1 MKIFHKPEELQQYAL
16 DCKRSGKRIALVPTM
31 GFLHAGHAS
40 LIDIARK
47 RGDEVIVSI
56 FVNPTQFAPNED
68 LDKYPRDFENDC
80 KLCEAHGATAV
91 FAPAPETMYESDRSI
106 WVDETTLSK
115 VLCGKSRP
123 IHFRGVLTVVSKLFN
138 LALPDVAVFGKK
150 DAQQAIIIKRM
161 VRDLNFPVEI
171 VLGDLIRDNDN
182 VAMSSRNR
190 YLSADERQR
199 ARSISESVFYAEK
212 LLKEKGFA
220 AAGEAIE
227 YAQKHISQ
235 AGGIID
241 YAEVRDSDTLE
252 LPGAASKGV
261 LFAVAAVFGTT
272 RLIDNCFVDLPG
284 NK

>member
-1 MKIFHKPEELQQYAL
+1 MKIFHEPKELQEYAL
-16 DCKRSGKRIALVPTM
+16 NCKRSGKRIALVPTM

-40 LIDIARK
+40 LIDIAK
-47 RGDEVIVSI
+47 SRGDEVIVSI

-91 FAPAPETMYESDRSI
+91 FAPAPDAMYAPDRSI
-106 WVDETTLSK
+106 WVDETVLSK

-161 VRDLNFPVEI
+161 VRDLDFPVEI
-171 VLGDLIRDNDN
+171 VLGDLIRDTDN

-190 YLSADERQR
+190 YLTEDERVR
-199 ARSISESVFYAEK
+199 ARSISQSVFAAEAK
-212 LLKEKGFA
+212 LKSEGVKA
-220 AAGEAIE
+220 VSEVIADAV
-227 YAQKHISQ
+227 KRISN
-235 AGGIID
+235 AGGVVD
-241 YAEVRDSDTLE
+241 YVEVRDADNLE
-252 LPGAASKGV
+252 EPTSNSKEL

-272 RLIDNCFVDLPG
+272 RLIDNCFVKL
-284 NK
+284 

>member
-1 MKIFHKPEELQQYAL
+1 MKIFHDPKELQQYAL
-16 DCKRSGKRIALVPTM
+16 GCKRSGKRIALVPTM

-91 FAPAPETMYESDRSI
+91 FAPAPDAMYAPDRSI

-161 VRDLNFPVEI
+161 VRDLDFPVEI
-171 VLGDLIRDNDN
+171 VLGDLIRDTDN

-190 YLSADERQR
+190 YLSEDERIR
-199 ARSISESVFYAEK
+199 ARSISQSVFAAEAR
-212 LLKEKGFA
+212 LKTDGVSAVSEVIA
-220 AAGEAIE
+220 EAV
-227 YAQKHISQ
+227 KRISD
-235 AGGIID
+235 AGGVVD
-241 YAEVRDSDTLE
+241 YVEIRDAENLE
-252 LPGAASKGV
+252 DPTESSREL
-261 LFAVAAVFGTT
+261 LFAVAAFFGTT
-272 RLIDNCFVDLPG
+272 RLIDNCFVKL
-284 NK
+284 

>member
-1 MKIFHKPEELQQYAL
+1 MKIFHKSEELQKYAL
-16 DCKRSGKRIALVPTM
+16 ECKRSGKTIALVPTM

-40 LIDIARK
+40 LIDIAAK

-80 KLCEAHGATAV
+80 KLCEAHGATAI
-91 FAPAPETMYESDRSI
+91 FAPQPDDMYENDRSI
-106 WVDETTLSK
+106 WVDETVLSK

-123 IHFRGVLTVVSKLFN
+123 IHFRGVLTVVAKLFN

-171 VLGDLIRDNDN
+171 VLGDLIRDTDN

-190 YLSADERQR
+190 YLSEDERVR
-199 ARSISESVFYAEK
+199 ARSISQSVFAAEAK
-212 LLKEKGFA
+212 LK
-220 AAGEAIE
+220 
-227 YAQKHISQ
+227 
-235 AGGIID
+235 AGGVAVVDEVIAEAVKRISDAGGVVD
-241 YAEVRDSDTLE
+241 YVEIRDADNLE
-252 LPGAASKGV
+252 EPTEASKEL

-272 RLIDNCFVDLPG
+272 RLIDNCFVKL
-284 NK
+284 

>member
-1 MKIFHKPEELQQYAL
+1 MKIFHQPEELQQYAL
-16 DCKRSGKRIALVPTM
+16 NCKRSGKRIALVPTM
-31 GFLHAGHAS
+31 GFLHKGHAS
-40 LIDIARK
+40 LIDIARQ

-91 FAPAPETMYESDRSI
+91 FAPAPDAMYAPDRSI
-106 WVDETTLSK
+106 WVDETVLSK

-161 VRDLNFPVEI
+161 VRDLDFPVEI
-171 VLGDLIRDNDN
+171 VLGDLIRDTDN

-190 YLSADERQR
+190 YLSEDERVR
-199 ARSISESVFYAEK
+199 ARSISQSVFAAEAK
-212 LLKEKGFA
+212 LKSEGVKA
-220 AAGEAIE
+220 VSEVIADAV
-227 YAQKHISQ
+227 KRISN
-235 AGGIID
+235 AGGVVD
-241 YAEVRDSDTLE
+241 YVEIRDADNLE
-252 LPGAASKGV
+252 EPTSNSKEL

-272 RLIDNCFVDLPG
+272 RLIDNCFVKL
-284 NK
+284 

>member
-1 MKIFHKPEELQQYAL
+1 MKIFHEPRELQQYAL
-16 DCKRSGKRIALVPTM
+16 ECKRSGKIIALVPTM

-40 LIDIARK
+40 LIDIARQ

-80 KLCEAHGATAV
+80 KLCEAHGATAI
-91 FAPAPETMYESDRSI
+91 FAPKPESMYAADRSI
-106 WVDETTLSK
+106 WVDETVLSK

-161 VRDLNFPVEI
+161 VRDLDFPVEI
-171 VLGDLIRDNDN
+171 VLGDLIRDTDN

-190 YLSADERQR
+190 YLSEDERRR
-199 ARSISESVFYAEK
+199 ARSISQAV
-212 LLKEKGFA
+212 FA
-220 AAGEAIE
+220 AEARLKAE
-227 YAQKHISQ
+227 GVSAAEEVVADAVKRISE
-235 AGGIID
+235 AGGVVD
-241 YAEVRDSDTLE
+241 YVEIRDADNLE
-252 LPGAASKGV
+252 APAADSKEL

-272 RLIDNCFVDLPG
+272 RLIDNCFVKL
-284 NK
+284 

>member
-1 MKIFHKPEELQQYAL
+1 MKIFHKPEDLQEYAL
-16 DCKRSGKRIALVPTM
+16 NCKRSGKRIALVPTM

-40 LIDIARK
+40 LIDIARS

-91 FAPAPETMYESDRSI
+91 FAPASEVMYAPDRSI

-138 LALPDVAVFGKK
+138 LTVPDVAVFGKK

-171 VLGDLIRDNDN
+171 VLGDLIRDTDN

-190 YLSADERQR
+190 YLSEDERVR
-199 ARSISESVFYAEK
+199 ARSISQSVFAAEAK
-212 LLKEKGFA
+212 LK
-220 AAGEAIE
+220 
-227 YAQKHISQ
+227 
-235 AGGIID
+235 AGGVNAVNEVIAEAVKRISDAGGVVD
-241 YAEVRDSDTLE
+241 YVEIRDADNLE
-252 LPGAASKGV
+252 GPTAASKEL

-272 RLIDNCFVDLPG
+272 RLIDNCFVKL
-284 NK
+284 

>member
-1 MKIFHKPEELQQYAL
+1 MKIFHEPEELQKYAL
-16 DCKRSGKRIALVPTM
+16 ECKRSGKRIALVPTM

-40 LIDIARK
+40 LIDIARQ

-91 FAPAPETMYESDRSI
+91 FAPKPESMYASDRSI

-171 VLGDLIRDNDN
+171 VLGDLIRDTDN

-190 YLSADERQR
+190 YLSEDERTR
-199 ARSISESVFYAEK
+199 ARSISQSVFAAEAR
-212 LLKEKGFA
+212 LKADGVSAVSAVIADAVKR
-220 AAGEAIE
+220 
-227 YAQKHISQ
+227 ISD
-235 AGGIID
+235 AGGVVD
-241 YAEVRDSDTLE
+241 YVEVRDSSTLE
-252 LPGAASKGV
+252 EPTAASCGV

-272 RLIDNCFVDLPG
+272 RLIDNCFVDF
-284 NK
+284 N

>member
-1 MKIFHKPEELQQYAL
+1 MKIFHEPEELQKYAL
-16 DCKRSGKRIALVPTM
+16 ECKRSGKRIALVPTM

-40 LIDIARK
+40 LIDIARQ

-91 FAPAPETMYESDRSI
+91 FAPKPESMYASDRSI

-138 LALPDVAVFGKK
+138 LTLPDVAVFGKK

-171 VLGDLIRDNDN
+171 VLGDLIRDTDN

-190 YLSADERQR
+190 YLTEDERTR
-199 ARSISESVFYAEK
+199 ARSISQSVFAAEAK
-212 LLKEKGFA
+212 LKAEGVSA
-220 AAGEAIE
+220 VNAVIAEAV
-227 YAQKHISQ
+227 KRISG
-235 AGGIID
+235 AGGVVD
-241 YAEVRDSDTLE
+241 YVEVRDADNLE
-252 LPGAASKGV
+252 DPTAESKEL

-272 RLIDNCFVDLPG
+272 RLIDNCFVKL
-284 NK
+284 

>member
-1 MKIFHKPEELQQYAL
+1 MKIFHEPKELQEYAL
-16 DCKRSGKRIALVPTM
+16 NCKRSGKRIALVPTM

-40 LIDIARK
+40 LIDIARE

-56 FVNPTQFAPNED
+56 FVNPTQFAPTED

-91 FAPAPETMYESDRSI
+91 FAPQPEDMYASDRSI
-106 WVDETTLSK
+106 WVDETVLSK

-138 LALPDVAVFGKK
+138 LTLPDVAVFGKK

-161 VRDLNFPVEI
+161 VRDLDFPVEI
-171 VLGDLIRDNDN
+171 VLGDLIRDTDN

-190 YLSADERQR
+190 YLTEDERVR
-199 ARSISESVFYAEK
+199 ARSISQSVFAAEAK
-212 LLKEKGFA
+212 LKSEGVKA
-220 AAGEAIE
+220 VSEVIDDAV
-227 YAQKHISQ
+227 KRISN
-235 AGGIID
+235 AGGVVD
-241 YAEVRDSDTLE
+241 YVEVRDADNLE
-252 LPGAASKGV
+252 EPTSNSKEL

-272 RLIDNCFVDLPG
+272 RLIDNCFVKL
-284 NK
+284 

>member
-1 MKIFHKPEELQQYAL
+1 MKIFHQPKELQEYAL
-16 DCKRSGKRIALVPTM
+16 NCKRSGKRIALVPTM

-40 LIDIARK
+40 LIDIARE

-56 FVNPTQFAPNED
+56 FVNPTQFAPTED

-91 FAPAPETMYESDRSI
+91 FAPQPEDMYASDRSI
-106 WVDETTLSK
+106 WVDETVLSK

-138 LALPDVAVFGKK
+138 LTLPDVAVFGKK

-161 VRDLNFPVEI
+161 VRDLDFPVEI
-171 VLGDLIRDNDN
+171 VLGDLIRDTDN

-190 YLSADERQR
+190 YLTEDERVR
-199 ARSISESVFYAEK
+199 ARSISQSVFAAEAK
-212 LLKEKGFA
+212 LKSEGVKA
-220 AAGEAIE
+220 VSEVIE
-227 YAQKHISQ
+227 DAVKRISN
-235 AGGIID
+235 AGGVVD
-241 YAEVRDSDTLE
+241 YVEVRDADNLE
-252 LPGAASKGV
+252 EPTSNSKEL

-272 RLIDNCFVDLPG
+272 RLIDNCFVKL
-284 NK
+284 

>member
-1 MKIFHKPEELQQYAL
+1 MKIFHQPKELQEYAL
-16 DCKRSGKRIALVPTM
+16 NCKRSGKRIALVPTM

-40 LIDIARK
+40 LIDIARE

-56 FVNPTQFAPNED
+56 FVNPTQFAPTED

-91 FAPAPETMYESDRSI
+91 FAPQPEDMYASDRSI
-106 WVDETTLSK
+106 WVDETVLSK

-138 LALPDVAVFGKK
+138 LTLPDVAVFGKK

-161 VRDLNFPVEI
+161 VRDLDFPVEI
-171 VLGDLIRDNDN
+171 VLGDLIRDTDN

-190 YLSADERQR
+190 YLTEDERVR
-199 ARSISESVFYAEK
+199 ARSISQSVFAAEAK
-212 LLKEKGFA
+212 LKSEGVKA
-220 AAGEAIE
+220 VSEVIE
-227 YAQKHISQ
+227 DAVKRISN
-235 AGGIID
+235 AGGVVD
-241 YAEVRDSDTLE
+241 YVEVRDADNLE
-252 LPGAASKGV
+252 EPTSSSKEL

-272 RLIDNCFVDLPG
+272 RLIDNCFVKL
-284 NK
+284 

>member
-1 MKIFHKPEELQQYAL
+1 MKIFHEPKDLQEYAL
-16 DCKRSGKRIALVPTM
+16 NCKRSGKRIALVPTM

-40 LIDIARK
+40 LIDIAK
-47 RGDEVIVSI
+47 SRGDEVIVSI

-80 KLCEAHGATAV
+80 KLCEAHGATAI
-91 FAPAPETMYESDRSI
+91 FAPAPDSMYAPDRSI
-106 WVDETTLSK
+106 WVDETVLSK

-161 VRDLNFPVEI
+161 VRDLDFPVEI
-171 VLGDLIRDNDN
+171 VLGDLIRDTDN

-190 YLSADERQR
+190 YLSEDERTR
-199 ARSISESVFYAEK
+199 ARSISQSVFAAEAR
-212 LLKEKGFA
+212 LKSEGVNA
-220 AAGEAIE
+220 VEAVI
-227 YAQKHISQ
+227 ADAVKCISD
-235 AGGIID
+235 AGGVVD
-241 YAEVRDSDTLE
+241 YVEVRDAENLE
-252 LPGAASKGV
+252 DPTSSSKEL

-272 RLIDNCFVDLPG
+272 RLIDNCFVKL
-284 NK
+284 

>member
-1 MKIFHKPEELQQYAL
+1 MKIFHDPKELQQYAL
-16 DCKRSGKRIALVPTM
+16 GCKRSGKRIALVPTM

-91 FAPAPETMYESDRSI
+91 FAPAPDAMYAPDRSI

-123 IHFRGVLTVVSKLFN
+123 IHFRGVLTVVRKLFN

-161 VRDLNFPVEI
+161 VRDLDFPVEI
-171 VLGDLIRDNDN
+171 VLGDLIRDTDN

-190 YLSADERQR
+190 YLSEDERIR
-199 ARSISESVFYAEK
+199 ARSISQSVFAAEAR
-212 LLKEKGFA
+212 LKTDGVSAVNEVIA
-220 AAGEAIE
+220 EAV
-227 YAQKHISQ
+227 KRISD
-235 AGGIID
+235 AGGVVD
-241 YAEVRDSDTLE
+241 YVEIRDAENLE
-252 LPGAASKGV
+252 DPTESSREL
-261 LFAVAAVFGTT
+261 LFAVAAFFGTT
-272 RLIDNCFVDLPG
+272 RLIDNCFVKL
-284 NK
+284 

>member
-1 MKIFHKPEELQQYAL
+1 MKIFHQPKELQEYAL
-16 DCKRSGKRIALVPTM
+16 NCKRSGKRIALVPTM

-40 LIDIARK
+40 LIDIARE

-56 FVNPTQFAPNED
+56 FVNPTQFAPTED

-91 FAPAPETMYESDRSI
+91 FAPQPEDMYASDRSI
-106 WVDETTLSK
+106 WVDETVLSK

-138 LALPDVAVFGKK
+138 LTLPDVAVFGKK

-161 VRDLNFPVEI
+161 VRDLDFPVEI
-171 VLGDLIRDNDN
+171 VLGDLIRDTDN

-190 YLSADERQR
+190 YLTEDERVR
-199 ARSISESVFYAEK
+199 ARSISQSVFAAEAK
-212 LLKEKGFA
+212 LKSEGVKA
-220 AAGEAIE
+220 VSEVIE
-227 YAQKHISQ
+227 DAVKRISD
-235 AGGIID
+235 AGGVVD
-241 YAEVRDSDTLE
+241 YVEVRDADNLE
-252 LPGAASKGV
+252 EPTSNSKEL

-272 RLIDNCFVDLPG
+272 RLIDNCFVKL
-284 NK
+284 

>member
-1 MKIFHKPEELQQYAL
+1 MKIFHQPKELQEYAL
-16 DCKRSGKRIALVPTM
+16 NCKRSGKRIALVPTM

-40 LIDIARK
+40 LIDIARE

-56 FVNPTQFAPNED
+56 FVNPTQFAPTED

-91 FAPAPETMYESDRSI
+91 FAPQPEDMYASDRSI

-138 LALPDVAVFGKK
+138 LTLPDVAVFGKK

-161 VRDLNFPVEI
+161 VRDLDFPVEI
-171 VLGDLIRDNDN
+171 VLGDLIRDTDN

-190 YLSADERQR
+190 YLTEDERVR
-199 ARSISESVFYAEK
+199 ARSISQSVFAAEAK
-212 LLKEKGFA
+212 LKSEGVKA
-220 AAGEAIE
+220 VSEVIE
-227 YAQKHISQ
+227 DAVKRISD
-235 AGGIID
+235 AGGVVD
-241 YAEVRDSDTLE
+241 YVEVRDADNLE
-252 LPGAASKGV
+252 EPTSNSKEL

-272 RLIDNCFVDLPG
+272 RLIDNCFVKL
-284 NK
+284 

>member
-1 MKIFHKPEELQQYAL
+1 MNIFHTPAELQQYAL
-16 DCKRSGKRIALVPTM
+16 ECKRSGKRIALVPTM
-31 GFLHAGHAS
+31 GYLHSGHAS
-40 LIDIARK
+40 LIDIAAS

-80 KLCEAHGATAV
+80 KLCQAHGATAV
-91 FAPAPETMYESDRSI
+91 FAPQPADMYESDRSI
-106 WVDETTLSK
+106 WVDETVLSK

-123 IHFRGVLTVVSKLFN
+123 IHFRGVLTVVAKLFN

-171 VLGDLIRDNDN
+171 VLGDLIRDTDK

-190 YLSADERQR
+190 YLTDDERVR
-199 ARSISESVFYAEK
+199 ARSISESVFYAQEK
-212 LLKEKGFA
+212 LQKQGIA
-220 AAGEAIE
+220 AIE
-227 YAQKHISQ
+227 EVIAHAHDHISH
-235 AGGIID
+235 AGGVVD
-241 YAEVRDSDTLE
+241 YVEVLDSSTLE
-252 LPGAASKGV
+252 EPTSGSKGV

-272 RLIDNCFVDLPG
+272 RLIDNCFVDF
-284 NK
+284 

>member
-1 MKIFHKPEELQQYAL
+1 MKIFHQPKELQEYAL
-16 DCKRSGKRIALVPTM
+16 NCKRSGKRIALVPTM

-40 LIDIARK
+40 LIDIARE

-56 FVNPTQFAPNED
+56 FVNPTQFAPTED

-91 FAPAPETMYESDRSI
+91 FAPQPEDMYAPDRSI
-106 WVDETTLSK
+106 WVDETVLSK

-138 LALPDVAVFGKK
+138 LTLPDVAVFGKK

-161 VRDLNFPVEI
+161 VRDLDFPVEI
-171 VLGDLIRDNDN
+171 VLGDLIRDTDN

-190 YLSADERQR
+190 YLTEDERVR
-199 ARSISESVFYAEK
+199 ARSISQSVFAAEAK
-212 LLKEKGFA
+212 LKNEGVKA
-220 AAGEAIE
+220 VSEVIADAV
-227 YAQKHISQ
+227 KRISD
-235 AGGIID
+235 AGGVVD
-241 YAEVRDSDTLE
+241 YVEVRDADNLE
-252 LPGAASKGV
+252 EPTSNSKEL

-272 RLIDNCFVDLPG
+272 RLIDNCFVKL
-284 NK
+284 

>member
-1 MKIFHKPEELQQYAL
+1 MKIFHQPKELQEYAL
-16 DCKRSGKRIALVPTM
+16 NCKRSGKRIALVPTM

-40 LIDIARK
+40 LIDIARE

-56 FVNPTQFAPNED
+56 FVNPTQFAPTED

-91 FAPAPETMYESDRSI
+91 FAPQPEDMYASDRSI
-106 WVDETTLSK
+106 WVDETVLSK

-138 LALPDVAVFGKK
+138 LTLPDVAVFGKK

-161 VRDLNFPVEI
+161 VRDLDFPVEI
-171 VLGDLIRDNDN
+171 VLGDLIRDTDN

-190 YLSADERQR
+190 YLTEDERVR
-199 ARSISESVFYAEK
+199 ARSISQSVFAAEAK
-212 LLKEKGFA
+212 LKSEGVKA
-220 AAGEAIE
+220 VSEVIADAV
-227 YAQKHISQ
+227 KRISD
-235 AGGIID
+235 AGGVVD
-241 YAEVRDSDTLE
+241 YVEVRDADNLE
-252 LPGAASKGV
+252 EPTSSSKEL

-272 RLIDNCFVDLPG
+272 RLIDNCFVKL
-284 NK
+284 

>member
-1 MKIFHKPEELQQYAL
+1 MKIFHQPGELQAYAL
-16 DCKRSGKRIALVPTM
+16 ECKRSGKRIALVPTM

-40 LIDIARK
+40 LIDIARE

-80 KLCEAHGATAV
+80 RLCEAHGATAV
-91 FAPAPETMYESDRSI
+91 FAPAPESMYASDRSI

-171 VLGDLIRDNDN
+171 VLGDLIRDTDN

-190 YLSADERQR
+190 YLSEDERRR

-212 LLKEKGFA
+212 QLKAQGVA
-220 AAGEAIE
+220 AVDEVVE
-227 YAQKHISQ
+227 YARKHITE
-235 AGGIID
+235 AGGVVD
-241 YAEVRDSDTLE
+241 YVEVRDSSDLE
-252 LPGAASKGV
+252 APTASSCGV

-272 RLIDNCFVDLPG
+272 RLIDNCFVDF
-284 NK
+284 

>member
-1 MKIFHKPEELQQYAL
+1 MKIFHQPKELQEYAL
-16 DCKRSGKRIALVPTM
+16 NCKRSGKRIALVPTM

-40 LIDIARK
+40 LIDIARE

-56 FVNPTQFAPNED
+56 FVNPTQFAPTED

-91 FAPAPETMYESDRSI
+91 FAPQPEDMYASDRSI

-138 LALPDVAVFGKK
+138 LTLPDVAVFGKK

-161 VRDLNFPVEI
+161 VRDLDFPVEI
-171 VLGDLIRDNDN
+171 VLGDLIRDTDN

-190 YLSADERQR
+190 YLTEDERVR
-199 ARSISESVFYAEK
+199 ARSISQSVFAAEAK
-212 LLKEKGFA
+212 LKSDGVKAVSEVIADAVKR
-220 AAGEAIE
+220 
-227 YAQKHISQ
+227 ISE
-235 AGGIID
+235 AGGVVD
-241 YAEVRDSDTLE
+241 YVEVRDAENLE
-252 LPGAASKGV
+252 DPSNDSKEL

-272 RLIDNCFVDLPG
+272 RLIDNCFVKL
-284 NK
+284 

>member
-1 MKIFHKPEELQQYAL
+1 MKIFHQPKELQEYAL
-16 DCKRSGKRIALVPTM
+16 NCKRSGKRIALVPTM

-40 LIDIARK
+40 LIDIARE

-56 FVNPTQFAPNED
+56 FVNPTQFAPTED

-91 FAPAPETMYESDRSI
+91 FAPQPEDMYASDRSI
-106 WVDETTLSK
+106 WVDETVLSK

-138 LALPDVAVFGKK
+138 LTLPDVAVFGKK

-161 VRDLNFPVEI
+161 VRDLDFPVEI
-171 VLGDLIRDNDN
+171 VLGDLIRDTDN

-190 YLSADERQR
+190 YLTEDERVR
-199 ARSISESVFYAEK
+199 ARSISQSVFAAEAK
-212 LLKEKGFA
+212 LKSEGVKA
-220 AAGEAIE
+220 VSEVIADAV
-227 YAQKHISQ
+227 KRISD
-235 AGGIID
+235 AGGVVD
-241 YAEVRDSDTLE
+241 YVEVRDADNLE
-252 LPGAASKGV
+252 EPTSNSKEL

-272 RLIDNCFVDLPG
+272 RLIDNCFVKL
-284 NK
+284 

>member
-1 MKIFHKPEELQQYAL
+1 MKIFHEPRELQQYAL
-16 DCKRSGKRIALVPTM
+16 ECKRSGKIIALVPTM

-40 LIDIARK
+40 LIDIARQ

-80 KLCEAHGATAV
+80 KLCEAHGATAI
-91 FAPAPETMYESDRSI
+91 FAPRPESMYAADRSI
-106 WVDETTLSK
+106 WVDETVLSK

-161 VRDLNFPVEI
+161 VRDLDFPVEI
-171 VLGDLIRDNDN
+171 VLGDLIRDTDN

-190 YLSADERQR
+190 YLSEDERRR
-199 ARSISESVFYAEK
+199 ARSISQAV
-212 LLKEKGFA
+212 FA
-220 AAGEAIE
+220 AEARLKAE
-227 YAQKHISQ
+227 GVSAAEEVVANAVKLISE
-235 AGGIID
+235 AGGVVD
-241 YAEVRDSDTLE
+241 YVEIRDADNLE
-252 LPGAASKGV
+252 APAADSKEL

-272 RLIDNCFVDLPG
+272 RLIDNCFVKL
-284 NK
+284 